1 MSSSAIQQ
9 AGEVAALVLAISSLA
24 ITIAGQLGTPRPA
37 YARSWVF
44 FGLATVG
51 LVAHAMLGMGG
62 ASMAGASSLVE
73 LATVALLT
81 VAFAFLYGA
90 DRVGIGRIQDAA
102 DRDPLTGLYNRR
114 AFSLLAEERLLRSV
128 EHGGHSAVA
137 ILDLDGFKA
146 LNDAQGHQAGDRG
159 LQLVASAIRANVRP
173 SDVAARYG
181 GDEFIVLFDRCEAAE
196 AETICARLLRS
207 VVLLSLA
214 AGRQL
219 TFSCGVSIAPADGRD
234 LRDLIAT
241 ADHQLIQIKRSGK
254 NAVRMVGGVAE
265 GYPPPADAGA
275 THP

>member
-9 AGEVAALVLAISSLA
+9 AGDVAGLVLAISSLA

-51 LVAHAMLGMGG
+51 LLAHAMLDMGG
-62 ASMAGASSLVE
+62 VPLMEASRVVE
-73 LATVALLT
+73 LGTIALLT
-81 VAFAFLYGA
+81 VAFAFMYGA
-90 DRVGIGRIQDAA
+90 DRVGIGKIQDAA
-102 DRDPLTGLYNRR
+102 DRDSLTGLFNRR
-114 AFSLLAEERLLRSV
+114 AFGVLADECLVRTV
-128 EHGGHSAVA
+128 EHGGHCAVA

-146 LNDAQGHQAGDRG
+146 LNDAEGHQAGDRG

-181 GDEFIVLFDRCEAAE
+181 GDEFIVLFDRCEATE
-196 AETICARLLRS
+196 AEMICARLLRS
-207 VVLLSLA
+207 VVLLSVA
-214 AGRQL
+214 SGRQL

-241 ADHQLIQIKRSGK
+241 ADRQLIEVKRTGK
-254 NAVRMVGGVAE
+254 NAVRTVGE
-265 GYPPPADAGA
+265 GHPPPADAGA
-275 THP
+275 RHP